1 MLIAAAAVY
10 GGVSYT
16 ALKREQL
23 NELEALC
30 HMLRLMQDEL
40 ETRALPLPELA
51 AQLDTRTEN
60 AGKALLSGLLRRL
73 PGTGGLCPGEALALP
88 LRGGEAHMQAVPG
101 TLLPEGHGRA
111 HEGGHAVGRA
121 QDDSLPPP
129 DGTEAHAPGADM
141 QGAGLSWKEDRNTA
155 AGTNVTG
162 RRRKGNLQRE
172 SCRAA
177 SMRGRTQNG

>member
-23 NELEALC
+23 NELNALC

-51 AQLDTRTEN
+51 AQLEERTEN

-73 PGTGGLCPGEALALP
+73 PELGSRDFQNIWEECVTESVRYSGEAARALDV
-88 LRGGEAHMQAVPG
+88 RSVH
-101 TLLPEGHGRA
+101 
-111 HEGGHAVGRA
+111 
-121 QDDSLPPP
+121 SS
-129 DGTEAHAPGADM
+129 ADTTSTAN
-141 QGAGLSWKEDRNTA
+141 QRRYEA
-155 AGTNVTG
+155 AG
-162 RRRKGNLQRE
+162 RRWK
-172 SCRAA
+172 SCIPLPRRLCRRHAGSGWGSLSRRA
-177 SMRGRTQNG
+177 R

>member
-73 PGTGGLCPGEALALP
+73 PELGSRDFQNIWEECVTESVKHSEEAARLLCTLGSFLGRYDVDSQLEAIRSCWETLEKLRTTAAEALPQTHRLGMGLALTSGA
-88 LRGGEAHMQAVPG
+88 LIVI
-101 TLLPEGHGRA
+101 TLI
-111 HEGGHAVGRA
+111 
-121 QDDSLPPP
+121 
-129 DGTEAHAPGADM
+129 
-141 QGAGLSWKEDRNTA
+141 
-155 AGTNVTG
+155 
-162 RRRKGNLQRE
+162 
-172 SCRAA
+172 
-177 SMRGRTQNG
+177 

>member
-1 MLIAAAAVY
+1 MRIIGIMLIAAAAVY

-51 AQLDTRTEN
+51 AQLDMRTEN

-73 PGTGGLCPGEALALP
+73 PVLGSQDFQSIWKESVTESVRYSGEAARLLCTLGSFLGRYDVDSQLEAIRSCREMLEKLRTTAAEALPQTRRLGMGLALTSGA
-88 LRGGEAHMQAVPG
+88 LIVI
-101 TLLPEGHGRA
+101 TLI
-111 HEGGHAVGRA
+111 
-121 QDDSLPPP
+121 
-129 DGTEAHAPGADM
+129 
-141 QGAGLSWKEDRNTA
+141 
-155 AGTNVTG
+155 
-162 RRRKGNLQRE
+162 
-172 SCRAA
+172 
-177 SMRGRTQNG
+177 